1 MSEHESSREELILK
15 AVKIVLTSVVKETAT
30 APGLKHPL
38 GDETL
43 IGIRDCLGLISQR
56 EQELAAEA
64 GREMNMRPR
73 FIDEAKQQ
81 GEVVIPLDK
90 IVRSKKKSD
99 KPAD

>member
-1 MSEHESSREELILK
+1 MSEEKTSREELILK
-15 AVKIVLTSVVKETAT
+15 AVKVVLTNVVKDTAT

-38 GDETL
+38 GDTTI

-73 FIDEAKQQ
+73 YIDEPKAQS
-81 GEVVIPLDK
+81 EVVIPIDK
-90 IVRSKKKSD
+90 IVRSASKKKSKD
-99 KPAD
+99 

>member
-1 MSEHESSREELILK
+1 MSEQAPSREELILK

-56 EQELAAEA
+56 EQELAAEG

-73 FIDEAKQQ
+73 FTDEVKKT
-81 GEVVIPLDK
+81 EVVIPLDK

-99 KPAD
+99 NSDD